1 MNKCLAITL
10 IFFISLMVSGLYSQA
25 TGTEYI
31 SIEGSNMDL
40 ARIIKMIT
48 KYTGVNIITHKSVRG
63 QVTLKL
69 KDVYYE
75 KALELICKTNNL
87 AFRKIGNTY
96 VVAPSKE
103 LSDAFD
109 VGLNQVFRLQFA
121 TADDVSGIIKGV
133 FKGADS
139 KVDVSVDKRNN
150 AIVVSG
156 TQDTIDQVAKLIK
169 NIDVPVHQVMIEAK
183 IVEVQSETL
192 RNIGFSW
199 SWGIDGTS
207 GTSTGSGQVL
217 AMNETLAPVPNADA
231 YQNFGTSKT
240 DVFKVGDFF
249 RAPLFF
255 STLFN
260 ALAKTSDAKVLSNP
274 KISSLNGQKA
284 NINIGEKVIYGGGAD
299 TPPQEKDVGVK
310 LDVTPQINDD
320 GYITVKIS
328 PEVSIVR
335 GRDDVTNYPIIVQ
348 RKCETQVRV
357 KDGEEILIGGLI
369 QEQENIS
376 ETKTPILGDIPIL
389 KTFFR
394 SRNREV
400 TNKEL
405 IILVTPHIMRRVS
418 EG

>member
-1 MNKCLAITL
+1 MNKFLVVTL
-10 IFFISLMVSGLYSQA
+10 IFFISLMMSSLYSQA

-183 IVEVQSETL
+183 VVEVQSETL
-192 RNIGFSW
+192 RNIGFTW
-199 SWGIDGTS
+199 SWGLDGKTD
-207 GTSTGSGQVL
+207 GNVL
-217 AMNETLAPVPNADA
+217 QMTETLAPVPNADA
-231 YQNFGTSKT
+231 YQDFGTNQT
-240 DVFKVGDFF
+240 DIFKVGDFF
-249 RAPLFF
+249 RKPLFF

-260 ALAKTSDAKVLSNP
+260 ALATTGDTKVLSNP

-284 NINIGEKVIYGGGAD
+284 SINIGEKVIYGGGAD

-320 GYITVKIS
+320 GFITVKIA
-328 PEVSIVR
+328 PEVSFVR
-335 GRDDVTNYPIIVQ
+335 GRDPGTNYPIIVQ

-376 ETKTPILGDIPIL
+376 ETKIPILGDVPIL

-400 TNKEL
+400 KNTEL
-405 IILVTPHIMRRVS
+405 IILITPHIMRRVS